1 METNFL
7 SCFLLRKQKRTIFAK
22 EIRKIMANYIKQSLE
37 EGETI
42 IFKGRLH
49 WSYIFGYLFFSF
61 LFTAGGII
69 AIVLAYY
76 KFQEH
81 KTEFFYA
88 GIAMLVLAFFIWLI
102 GRIIRT
108 RSEFAVTDTRFVQKD
123 GIFNIKMTE
132 IPLARIETVNFY
144 QSLWQRM
151 LGTGCVEMVGSG
163 GTSHQVHC
171 IEEPMKVRKIICA
184 SIKKPQPNQ
193 NYQNTQNTQN
203 IQNGTATQS

>member
-1 METNFL
+1 
-7 SCFLLRKQKRTIFAK
+7 
-22 EIRKIMANYIKQSLE
+22 MANYIKQSLE

-49 WSYIFGYLFFSF
+49 WSYIFRYIFFS
-61 LFTAGGII
+61 LLLTCIGIAVI
-69 AIVLAYY
+69 CVAYKQPAENKSVY
-76 KFQEH
+76 
-81 KTEFFYA
+81 FYA
-88 GIAMLVLAFFIWLI
+88 GIALFVLAFIIWI
-102 GRIIRT
+102 VGRIVRT
-108 RSEFAVTDTRFVQKD
+108 RSEFAITDTRFVQKD

-144 QSLWQRM
+144 QSLWQRI

-193 NYQNTQNTQN
+193 SAQANQITQNTQDN
-203 IQNGTATQS
+203 DTTNN

>member
-1 METNFL
+1 
-7 SCFLLRKQKRTIFAK
+7 
-22 EIRKIMANYIKQSLE
+22 MANYIKQSLE
-37 EGETI
+37 EGESI

-49 WSYIFGYLFFSF
+49 WSYVFGYLFFAF
-61 LFTAGGII
+61 LFAACGIVAI
-69 AIVLAYY
+69 ALAYY
-76 KFQEH
+76 KQPEQ
-81 KTEFFYA
+81 KTAIFYA
-88 GIAMLVLAFFIWLI
+88 GVAMLVLAFFIWLV

-144 QSLWQRM
+144 QSLWQRI

-184 SIKKPQPNQ
+184 SIKKPQVN
-193 NYQNTQNTQN
+193 QN
-203 IQNGTATQS
+203 IQNTQVTPNTQNNEQQS

>member
-1 METNFL
+1 
-7 SCFLLRKQKRTIFAK
+7 
-22 EIRKIMANYIKQSLE
+22 MANYIKQSLE

-49 WSYIFGYLFFSF
+49 WSYIFKYLFFSL
-61 LFTAGGII
+61 LFAVGGIFVI
-69 AIVLAYY
+69 WLAYY
-76 KFQEH
+76 RYPEH
-81 KTEFFYA
+81 QTQLFYA
-88 GIAMLVLAFFIWLI
+88 GIALLVLAFFILI
-102 GRIIRT
+102 VGRIIRT

-144 QSLWQRM
+144 QSLWQRI

-171 IEEPMKVRKIICA
+171 IEQPMKVRKIICA
-184 SIKKPQPNQ
+184 SIKKPQPTNSAS
-193 NYQNTQNTQN
+193 NASNTSSTSSTSTPNNPSLSEQQ
-203 IQNGTATQS
+203 